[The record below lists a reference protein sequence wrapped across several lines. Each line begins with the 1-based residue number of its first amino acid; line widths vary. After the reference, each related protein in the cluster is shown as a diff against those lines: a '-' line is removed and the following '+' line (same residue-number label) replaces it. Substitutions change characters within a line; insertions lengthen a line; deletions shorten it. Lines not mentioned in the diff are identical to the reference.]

1 MGKPAREFSTTTWR
15 TVFGIDSRSLA
26 VFRMAIAVLL
36 LVDLAVRATDLR
48 AMYTDDGMFSRAEI
62 CLRATSLW
70 NWSFHF
76 GGGSWGYQAVLFGIA
91 AGLACALLAGFET
104 RLATIGSW
112 LMIGVE
118 LFQLCLQRADHLRD
132 WQKIGRSLLPIQPP
146 LEQVTDA
153 RHLSQA
159 RLPPGVLPAPE
170 AGGQEQEQTHGG
182 RGDFDDL
189 KASSPGKL
197 FVFGLTRNRRHGGHG
212 ESLRGRVSRSKP
224 RFSVRRGANSSK
236 QKFAL

>member
-1 MGKPAREFSTTTWR
+1 MEPVGHPIFSSSFRPESSWRFMGRRLEN
-15 TVFGIDSRSLA
+15 SRVA
-26 VFRMAIAVLL
+26 AMADALRLRRAVLRGDFL
-36 LVDLAVRATDLR
+36 
-48 AMYTDDGMFSRAEI
+48 G
-62 CLRATSLW
+62 
-70 NWSFHF
+70 
-76 GGGSWGYQAVLFGIA
+76 
-91 AGLACALLAGFET
+91 
-104 RLATIGSW
+104 
-112 LMIGVE
+112 
-118 LFQLCLQRADHLRD
+118 
-132 WQKIGRSLLPIQPP
+132 
-146 LEQVTDA
+146 VTDA

-212 ESLRGRVSRSKP
+212 ESLRGHMSRSKP
-224 RFSVRRGANSSK
+224 RFSVRWGANSSK